1 MFSYMYLF
9 SKRML
14 CRAMT
19 VAALSLATSGALS
32 AQDLSA
38 KLPKDPKVITGK
50 FDNGLTYYIRP
61 NGKPEKK
68 VELRLAVKV
77 GSIVEDDD
85 QRGLAHFMEHMNF
98 NGTKN
103 FQKNELVSYLQEI
116 GVEFGAD
123 LNAYTGFDQTVYI
136 LPIPTDKPGNLDKGF
151 QIIEDWAHN
160 ALLTDKD
167 IDDERGVV
175 LEESRMGKG
184 AEMRMADKYLPKM
197 VSGSK
202 YAVRLPIGTDDILKN
217 FKYER
222 IRSFYKDWYRPN
234 LQAVII
240 SGDIDS
246 ATAMTYLNKHF
257 KGLSNPKKER
267 ARDYVEIKNRTKPE
281 AMVLTDKEAT
291 NSLIYTMFP
300 LSKERTNVT
309 LGDYRE
315 SLKEAL
321 VQTMMN
327 RRMNELAQSANPPF
341 PFAQVMYNS
350 LGLLH
355 GYNCLIGITM
365 FGEEGPQKA
374 LNAMNAELIRAKDF
388 GFTEAELELA
398 KKDMM
403 SGVEKAYNERNTTD
417 SKDYVEEYVRNFLDN
432 EPIPGIENEY
442 NYYKSLLPGIK
453 AGELSTLVKDWMK
466 DMNTFT
472 LITAPDKKEVK
483 LPTEPQLLAMA
494 EASYKQTVTA
504 KAEEKVAEAL
514 MTERPQPG
522 KVVSTQ
528 KEEDFA
534 ATTYTLSNGIKV
546 TVKKTDFKADEI
558 LFKGI
563 KKGGKGQYG
572 PADKANLAFGN
583 PNAAQSNLIEE
594 MGVGKY
600 NPSDIE
606 KILAGKNVSMV
617 ASMDDVSNELDG
629 TSTVKDFESMMQL
642 AYLYVTQPR
651 KDAELFNAFKT
662 KMKIQLKFAAGNP
675 QVAFIDTT
683 FKTLYANNP
692 LASSPIPNA
701 DDLDKINLDRAMQIY
716 NDEFC
721 SADGYHFFITGNV
734 DEERIVPLIETY
746 LGSIPK
752 SNKERS
758 IKDNGVRPVA
768 GDLKFKKGKEKQ
780 SLILSGYFGELTYSE
795 DLTLSAQA
803 LAEIMNI
810 KVIEELREKLG
821 NIYSGGFQARVEKE
835 PYPHYSIMMYLP
847 CGPENVDKLISAAN
861 IEMNNLKEKG
871 PDQKDLDKVKSQWTE
886 KHRTNLKENSYWAGK
901 MESVLF
907 WGRDRKTVFEYD
919 NWIGKLTVTDVQQT
933 AKQLFDNKRRFTS
946 VLYPETF
953 NGDTQRN

>member
-1 MFSYMYLF
+1 MYLL
-9 SKRML
+9 SKRVL
-14 CRAMT
+14 RRVIT
-19 VAALSLATSGALS
+19 VVALSLVAGNVANS
-32 AQDLSA
+32 QDLNA
-38 KLPKDPKVITGK
+38 KLPTDPHVIKGK

-68 VELRLAVKV
+68 VELRLAAKV

-103 FQKNELVSYLQEI
+103 FKKNELVDYLQQI

-202 YAVRLPIGTDDILKN
+202 YAERLPIGTDEILKN
-217 FKYER
+217 FKYDR
-222 IRSFYKDWYRPN
+222 IRSYYKDWYRPN
-234 LQAVII
+234 LQAVMI

-267 ARDYVEIKNRTKPE
+267 PRDYVEIKNRTKPE
-281 AMVLTDKEAT
+281 AMIVTDKEAT

-300 LSKERTNVT
+300 LNKEKPSVT

-315 SLKEAL
+315 NLKEAL
-321 VQTMMN
+321 VQVMLN
-327 RRMNELAQSANPPF
+327 RRLSELAQSPNPPF
-341 PFAQVMYNS
+341 PFAQVTYSS

-355 GYNCLIGITM
+355 GYSALIGITM
-365 FGEEGPQKA
+365 FGEEGPEKA
-374 LNAMNAELIRAKDF
+374 LNAMNAELLRAKQF
-388 GFTEAELELA
+388 GFTEGELDLA
-398 KKDMM
+398 RKDMM
-403 SGVEKAYNERNTTD
+403 NAVEKSYNERNTTE
-417 SKDYVEEYVRNFLDN
+417 SRVYVEEYVRNFLEN
-432 EPIPGIENEY
+432 EPMPGIENEY

-453 AGELSTLVKDWMK
+453 AGELSALVNSWMK

-472 LITAPDKKEVK
+472 LITAPEAMK
-483 LPTEPQLLAMA
+483 LPTEAQLLAMA
-494 EASYKQTVTA
+494 DRSYKQQVTA
-504 KAEEKVAEAL
+504 KEDVKVASSL
-514 MTERPQPG
+514 MSTKPQPG
-522 KVVSTQ
+522 KVVDKKQ
-528 KEEDFA
+528 EADFG

-546 TVKKTDFKADEI
+546 TVKKTDFKSDEI
-558 LFKGI
+558 LFKGV
-563 KKGGKGQYG
+563 KKGGTGQYG
-572 PADKANLAFGN
+572 SADKHNLVFEN
-583 PNAAQSNLIEE
+583 PGGPTSINIVEE
-594 MGVGKY
+594 MGIGDFS
-600 NPSDIE
+600 PTEIE
-606 KILAGKNVSMV
+606 KMLAGKTISMV
-617 ASMDDVSNELDG
+617 AYMDEVSNEIEG
-629 TSTVKDFESMMQL
+629 TSSVKDLEEMMQL
-642 AYLYVTQPR
+642 ANLYITKPR
-651 KDAELFNAFKT
+651 KDAELFNAFKGKA
-662 KMKIQLKFAAGNP
+662 KMQLQFISANP

-683 FKTLYANNP
+683 FKALYNGNP
-692 LASSPIPNA
+692 MAKSPFPKAEN
-701 DDLDKINLDRAMQIY
+701 LDKINLDRAMQIY
-716 NDEFC
+716 NTEFG

-734 DEERIVPLIETY
+734 DENAIVPLIETY
-746 LGSIPK
+746 LGSVAK
-752 SNKERS
+752 SNKTPE
-758 IKDNGVRPVA
+758 IKDNGVRPVP

-780 SLILSGYFGELTYSE
+780 SLILSGFFGEIPYSE
-795 DLTLSAQA
+795 DMGLKAQA

-821 NIYSGGFQARVEKE
+821 NIYSGGFNAQVVKE
-835 PYPHYSIMMYLP
+835 PYPHYSIMMQLP
-847 CGPENVDKLISAAN
+847 CGPENVDKLMAAAN
-861 IEMNNLKEKG
+861 VEMNNLKEKG
-871 PDQKDLDKVKSQWTE
+871 PDPKDLEKVKTQWQE
-886 KHRTNLKENSYWAGK
+886 KHRTNLKENSYWQGK
-901 MESVLF
+901 MEGVLF

-919 NWIGKLTVTDVQQT
+919 KWISSITPADVQQT

-946 VLYPETF
+946 ILYPETF
-953 NGDTQRN
+953 NTDSQRN